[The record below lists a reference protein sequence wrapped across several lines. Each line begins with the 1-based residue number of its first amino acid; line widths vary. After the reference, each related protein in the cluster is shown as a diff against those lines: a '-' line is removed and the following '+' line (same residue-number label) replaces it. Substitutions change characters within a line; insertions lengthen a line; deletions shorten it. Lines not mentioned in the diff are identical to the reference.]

1 MVSMD
6 DVKAIYLLEELADQ
20 LQEKICPMSE
30 IRQYKEREV
39 IFEEGDRA
47 ENFYMLKRGKILLE
61 VEVAKQIIISLGSI
75 KSGYSFGWSALI
87 PGSTHTSYAVCSE
100 PCEVLIIPGDKF
112 LALLKEDNSSG
123 YRFMNEVMKILKNRL
138 DRRTG
143 QFLKVMTKHPDIQK
157 LLGLE

>member
-1 MVSMD
+1 MVSME
-6 DVKAIYLLEELADQ
+6 DVKAIYLLEGLPDQ
-20 LQEKICPMSE
+20 ILGKICPMSE
-30 IRQYKEREV
+30 KQQFKEREV

-47 ENFYMLKRGKILLE
+47 DNFYLLKNGKILLE
-61 VEVAKQIIISLGSI
+61 VEVAQQIIISLGSI

-87 PGSTHTSYAVCSE
+87 PGSSHTSYAVCTE
-100 PCEVLIIPGDKF
+100 PCEVLITPGNKF
-112 LALLKEDNSSG
+112 LELLKEDHASG

-157 LLGLE
+157 LLGL

>member
-1 MVSMD
+1 MVSMED
-6 DVKAIYLLEELADQ
+6 IKAIYLLEGLNEQ
-20 LQEKICPMSE
+20 LLEKICPMTE
-30 IRQYKEREV
+30 ARQFKERDV

-75 KSGYSFGWSALI
+75 KSGYSFGWSSLI
-87 PGSTHTSYAVCSE
+87 PDSSHTSYAVCSE
-100 PCEVLIIPGDKF
+100 DCEVLFTPGKEF
-112 LALLKEDNSSG
+112 LEILKEDHASG
-123 YRFMNEVMKILKNRL
+123 YWFMNEVMKILKNRL

-157 LLGLE
+157 LLGL